1 MLYGPTAV
9 ERAMKLQEVI
19 LRAVSGEISWIQAA
33 EIGGMSARSLRRW
46 KRRYER
52 VGYDGLLDRRTG
64 RPSPRRAPLAEV
76 EKVLHLYREKYTGF
90 NVRHYHG
97 ILKREHGV
105 QLSYSF
111 VRQALQGAGL
121 VAKRRARGRH
131 RRRRAPRACFGELL
145 HIDGSPHQW
154 LELRAGEQQ
163 TLIAVVD
170 DATKKVLHA
179 QLWPQETTE
188 AIMVALRDVVQTHG
202 IPMALYSDRAAWAAH
217 TSKAGGRVDKQRL
230 TQVGRV
236 LKRLGIE
243 HIVAYSPQ
251 ARGRSERMN
260 GTFQG
265 RLVNELRVAQIA
277 TVEDANQYLRDRFI
291 PQLNEEFAVAATDPA
306 AAFVTAGPIDLDQ
319 IICHEEERAV
329 SPDNT
334 VQLKGI
340 CLQIGK
346 QPGRASCARVQ
357 VVVRRHLD
365 GTHSVWRGT
374 QCWGRYDAYGRELH
388 AAPRRRPRLGE
399 KASVALR
406 APSAFPPK
414 RTREAKRS
422 LQLSN

>member
-1 MLYGPTAV
+1 MLYRPTAV
-9 ERAMKLQEVI
+9 ERAMKRQEVI
-19 LRAVSGEISWIQAA
+19 LRAVSGELSWIQAA
-33 EIGGMSARSLRRW
+33 DIAGMSARSLRRW

-64 RPSPRRAPLAEV
+64 RPSPRRAPMSEV
-76 EKVLHLYREKYTGF
+76 EKVLRLYREKYSGF

-97 ILKREHGV
+97 ILKREHAV
-105 QLSYSF
+105 KLSYSF

-131 RRRRAPRACFGELL
+131 RRRREPRPCFGELL

-154 LELRAGEQQ
+154 LDVRVGEKQ

-170 DATKKVLHA
+170 DATKTVLHA
-179 QLWPQETTE
+179 RLWPEETTE
-188 AIMVALRDVVQTHG
+188 AIMVALRDVVQAHG

-217 TSKAGGRVDKQRL
+217 TPKAGGRVDKQRL

-265 RLVNELRVAQIA
+265 RLVNELRVAQIGTLEA
-277 TVEDANQYLRDRFI
+277 ANRYLREHFI
-291 PQLNEEFAVAATDPA
+291 PQLNEEFCVAAVDPA
-306 AAFVTAGPIDLDQ
+306 PAFVSAGPIDLDQ
-319 IICHEEERAV
+319 IICHEEERDV
-329 SPDNT
+329 SLDNM
-334 VQLKGI
+334 VQLKGVRM
-340 CLQIGK
+340 QIGK

-357 VVVRRHLD
+357 VSVRRHLD

-374 QCWGRYDAYGRELH
+374 QCWGRFDVQGTELR
-388 AAPRRRPRLGE
+388 AAPLRRPRFGGE
-399 KASVALR
+399 ASVALR
-406 APSAFPPK
+406 APAASPPK
-414 RTREAKRS
+414 RAGQAKRS

>member
-1 MLYGPTAV
+1 M
-9 ERAMKLQEVI
+9 
-19 LRAVSGEISWIQAA
+19 
-33 EIGGMSARSLRRW
+33 
-46 KRRYER
+46 
-52 VGYDGLLDRRTG
+52 
-64 RPSPRRAPLAEV
+64 AEV
-76 EKVLHLYREKYTGF
+76 EKVLRLYRETFSGF

-97 ILKREHGV
+97 ILKREHAV
-105 QLSYSF
+105 KLSYSF

-131 RRRRAPRACFGELL
+131 RRRREPRACFGEML

-154 LELRAGEQQ
+154 LEMCPGEKQ

-179 QLWPQETTE
+179 QLWPEETAE
-188 AIMVALRDVVQTHG
+188 AVMVALRDVVQTHG
-202 IPMALYSDRAAWAAH
+202 IPMALYSDRAAWAAY
-217 TSKAGGRVDKQRL
+217 TPKAGGGVDKQRL

-277 TVEDANQYLRDRFI
+277 TPEEANQYLRERFI
-291 PQLNEEFAVAATDPA
+291 SQFCIPA
-306 AAFVTAGPIDLDQ
+306 ADPVSAFVSAGPIDLEQ
-319 IICHEEERAV
+319 IICHEEERGV
-329 SPDNT
+329 SADNT
-334 VQLKGI
+334 VQLKGVRM
-340 CLQIGK
+340 QIGK

-357 VVVRRHLD
+357 VTVRRHLD

-374 QCWGRYDAYGRELH
+374 QCWGRYDTRGKELRS
-388 AAPRRRPRLGE
+388 APPRRPRLGG

-406 APSAFPPK
+406 APSASPPK
-414 RTREAKRS
+414 RAGGTKRS